1 MSGMSPARAQRLT
14 SALAIGT
21 AIAALALFTVGCGSD
36 DSSSG
41 STVEVT
47 GQWART
53 SPMNV
58 ANGAA
63 YFTLTS
69 PVDDQLVGIEVDPS
83 VAGMAEMHETVMAT
97 DSTMPMGTETTMA
110 MGTATTMAGMGE
122 MTMRPVDTIDLPA
135 GTAVSLQ
142 PGGYHI
148 MLMNLAKPLEKG
160 SSITLTLVLKT
171 AGKLAIDLPVLDE
184 AP

>member
-1 MSGMSPARAQRLT
+1 MSPARTQRLA
-14 SALAIGT
+14 SVLAIAT
-21 AIAALALFTVGCGSD
+21 ATVALALFTVGCGDD
-36 DSSSG
+36 DSDSAA
-41 STVEVT
+41 TVAVT

-53 SPMNV
+53 SPMNA
-58 ANGAA
+58 ANGAG

-69 PVDDQLVGIEVDPS
+69 PVDDQLVGVEVDAS

-97 DSTMPMGTETTMA
+97 DSTMD
-110 MGTATTMAGMGE
+110 MGTATTMVGMGE
-122 MTMRPVDTIDLPA
+122 MTMQPVDTIDLPA
-135 GTAVSLQ
+135 GTAVSLK

-160 SSITLTLVLKT
+160 SSITLTLLLKT
-171 AGKLAIDLPVLDE
+171 AGKLVIDLPVLDE